1 MQAVD
6 ERWPLQSVEG
16 RYKGK
21 LRKQKQTRNTSL
33 LQREERKYIDCCN
46 AFEAI
51 LEVRSIVLQF
61 N

>member
-16 RYKGK
+16 RYNGK
-21 LRKQKQTRNTSL
+21 LKKQKQTRNTSSCK
-33 LQREERKYIDCCN
+33 EKKEKYIDCCN

-51 LEVRSIVLQF
+51 LEVRSVVLQF
-61 N
+61 T